1 VGDRGDAL
9 RARIDLPEDGPVD
22 ATGTVVRVAGGVTA
36 LDLRDFAGDGRE
48 RLAAFV
54 LARQRAAAA
63 AAEPAAAAA

>member
-1 VGDRGDAL
+1 VGQKGDTL
-9 RARIDLPEDGPVD
+9 RVRIDLPDEGAVD

-36 LDLRDFAGDGRE
+36 LDLRDFTGDGRE

-63 AAEPAAAAA
+63 AAEPSALAA